1 MTEPLTLTRRNF
13 KLRPY
18 EFVSMHCHCMSIPS
32 RTESAWLPARRPE
45 RNRFTIWPKWVIRFA
60 SIFVAS
66 LSSWRLWWL
75 MYDVDQSTWE
85 VHTFSNKS
93 TSQISFCTRAWT
105 EFFTPIPLP
114 ALIFICCRL
123 VPNNIRLIWVSRHI
137 FIALS
142 QPCSCNTVF
151 ELIMYVLTYRVF
163 SCLYFCLHVRQKTRK
178 SARPN
183 GGRAFTRRPGHH
195 PRSAPAEPRAS
206 PGDWAYRYPS
216 VSRWRSSCSST
227 ERMTSRHREVRPQKG
242 RHSVCACVC
251 YLIVSRWQTKTAMS
265 LVMFVFRKTASTS
278 DI

>member
-1 MTEPLTLTRRNF
+1 MN
-13 KLRPY
+13 
-18 EFVSMHCHCMSIPS
+18 
-32 RTESAWLPARRPE
+32 
-45 RNRFTIWPKWVIRFA
+45 
-60 SIFVAS
+60 
-66 LSSWRLWWL
+66 
-75 MYDVDQSTWE
+75 
-85 VHTFSNKS
+85 
-93 TSQISFCTRAWT
+93 
-105 EFFTPIPLP
+105 
-114 ALIFICCRL
+114 ICCRI
-123 VPNNIRLIWVSRHI
+123 VGNNITPISVSRHI
-137 FIALS
+137 HDCIYRAIPTLFLLHDCWARI
-142 QPCSCNTVF
+142 
-151 ELIMYVLTYRVF
+151 LINVTRVF
-163 SCLYFCLHVRQKTRK
+163 YVFTFCLRVRQKTRK